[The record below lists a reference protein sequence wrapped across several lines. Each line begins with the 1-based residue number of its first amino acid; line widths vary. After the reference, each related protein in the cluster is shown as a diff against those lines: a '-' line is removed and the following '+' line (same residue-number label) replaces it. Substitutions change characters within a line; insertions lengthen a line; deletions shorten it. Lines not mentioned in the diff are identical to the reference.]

1 MGEFNEKLKK
11 IPVVGFFAEKSFFH
25 YLWSGGLF
33 TVLSIFFIWFFIDIM
48 HFPTIIGSSISV
60 GGIFI
65 LRYILFR
72 FLKIM

>member
-1 MGEFNEKLKK
+1 MKEALDKLKNV
-11 IPVVGFFAEKSFFH
+11 PVVSFFIDRSFFH

-33 TVLSIFFIWFFIDIM
+33 TVLSIFFVWFFIDVV
-48 HFPTIIGSSISV
+48 HLPTIVGSSVSV

-65 LRYILFR
+65 LRYVLFR